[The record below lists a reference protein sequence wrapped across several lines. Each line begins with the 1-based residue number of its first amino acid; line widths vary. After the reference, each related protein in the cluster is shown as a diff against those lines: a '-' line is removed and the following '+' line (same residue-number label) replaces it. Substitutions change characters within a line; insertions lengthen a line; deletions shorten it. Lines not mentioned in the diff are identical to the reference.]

1 MAPDVLVALQR
12 ANAVLASM
20 LARLQAGRAVSSTIT
35 SQDLSELEN
44 QILLT
49 GECLRNLPRHSPSTA
64 TITKETARYL
74 NDLQSLKDFLPYLQR
89 HLLAEKS
96 RLEVA
101 RSHVVGASAW
111 ADANHETL

>member
-12 ANAVLASM
+12 ANVVLGSI
-20 LARLQAGRAVSSTIT
+20 LARLQAGQAISSTIT

-49 GECLRNLPRHSPSTA
+49 GECLRNLPSHSPSA
-64 TITKETARYL
+64 AVIKKEASTYL
-74 NDLQSLKDFLPYLQR
+74 KDLQSLKDFLPYLHS

-101 RSHVVGASAW
+101 RGHIAGASAW